1 MHYQKILEV
10 HNEICDA
17 TYVFSDMYKEKGPN
31 KASGDS
37 ANYTQKPVLCVY
49 DSGINTDVII
59 SKFKDLCLSNNI
71 EVSPENVAIVKR
83 GKIHTDNVK
92 DIWKTAE
99 TELFG

>member
-1 MHYQKILEV
+1 MENICTIRKFLEV
-10 HNEICDA
+10 HNESV
-17 TYVFSDMYKEKGPN
+17 TPHMFFSDMYKEKGPN

-37 ANYTQKPVLCVY
+37 AKLYTKKPVLCVY

-92 DIWKTAE
+92 DIWKNC
-99 TELFG
+99 